1 MNVKP
6 SSMPLV
12 AFNLAVVLA
21 IVLAVLWIDPFG
33 GDTQTA
39 NTGKA
44 VKADAKLAATG
55 KTLSTSNGCTSCHTI
70 DGGSGAG
77 PTWKG
82 LFGSTG
88 KRGKEVDD
96 AYLVETLKTPP
107 AAMANFKG
115 KFSETDINAIVEY
128 VKSVS

>member
-6 SSMPLV
+6 SSMRLV
-12 AFNLAVVLA
+12 AINFAAILA
-21 IVLAVLWIDPFG
+21 IVLAVLWVDPFG
-33 GDTQTA
+33 SDA
-39 NTGKA
+39 PVSTGKA
-44 VKADAKLAATG
+44 VKTDAKLAATG
-55 KTLSTSNGCTSCHTI
+55 KTLSTSNGCTSCHTT

-107 AAMANFKG
+107 AAMASFKG
-115 KFSETDINAIVEY
+115 KFSEEEIKAIAEY